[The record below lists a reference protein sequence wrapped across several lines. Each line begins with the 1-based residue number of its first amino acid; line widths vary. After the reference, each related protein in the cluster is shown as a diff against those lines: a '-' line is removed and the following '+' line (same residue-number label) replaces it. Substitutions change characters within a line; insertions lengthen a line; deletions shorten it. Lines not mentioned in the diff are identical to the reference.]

1 MNLIDP
7 SIDSFYTKRQ
17 EENRLSI
24 GLGPLEFERTKILI
38 NRYLNQSSHIADV
51 GGGPGHY
58 AQWLAGMGHHVT
70 LIDPVKKH
78 IEQAKRRSTRGF
90 QFTCL
95 HGEARKLPLADLS
108 QELVIIHGPLY
119 HLQHLDERL
128 AALKEAKRI
137 LKKEGIL
144 LGFAI
149 THSASAIATLQSGLI
164 HDQELFAMCISELR
178 SGDHFPPE
186 NYPLMLPKG
195 FCHRPSDLMDEF
207 KMAGFEQLDLLPVEG
222 IAWLDSNFFESWAEM
237 KKRNKLLEIINLT
250 EKDRELLCFSP
261 HIMLAAKK

>member
-1 MNLIDP
+1 MNLIDR

-38 NRYLNQSSHIADV
+38 NRYLNTSSHIVDV

-58 AQWLAGMGHHVT
+58 AHWLAGMGHHIT

-95 HGEARKLPLADLS
+95 HGEARQIHLPDLS
-108 QELVIIHGPLY
+108 QDLVLLHGPLY
-119 HLQHLDERL
+119 HLQDLDERL
-128 AALKEAKRI
+128 AALQEAKRI
-137 LKKEGIL
+137 LKKGGVV

-149 THSASAIATLQSGLI
+149 THSASTIATLQSGLV
-164 HDQELFAMCISELR
+164 HDEKLFAMCIS
-178 SGDHFPPE
+178 
-186 NYPLMLPKG
+186 
-195 FCHRPSDLMDEF
+195 
-207 KMAGFEQLDLLPVEG
+207 
-222 IAWLDSNFFESWAEM
+222 
-237 KKRNKLLEIINLT
+237 
-250 EKDRELLCFSP
+250 
-261 HIMLAAKK
+261 